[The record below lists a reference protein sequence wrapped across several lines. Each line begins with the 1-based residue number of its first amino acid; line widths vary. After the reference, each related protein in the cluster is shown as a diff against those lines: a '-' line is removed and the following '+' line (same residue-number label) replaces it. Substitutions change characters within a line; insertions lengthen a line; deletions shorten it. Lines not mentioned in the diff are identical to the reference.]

1 MKPKVDIYNSEWVE
15 MVFEGKNQEYGAY
28 VLRKSNSKRHLK
40 AFVISASLFVLAIS
54 APLLVKYLIPKKR
67 ISEDTVISLS
77 KIDLKKPVEDVKKA
91 VLAPPPP
98 PQRNTIKFVPPVIK
112 PDDQV
117 AEEEE
122 MVTQEQVMQST
133 AAVGAVNFDKGTDDV
148 TVAPAVTTIAEETQE
163 PFIIVE
169 EMPEFPGGTDE
180 MMKFLGNNI
189 RYPVIAQENGVTGMV
204 ILSFVVSKT
213 GQISDIQVVRGIGS
227 GCDEEA
233 VRVVRK
239 MPAWKPGKQGG
250 AAVPVKFT
258 LPVRFALR

>member
-1 MKPKVDIYNSEWVE
+1 MKPKVDIYNTEWVE
-15 MVFEGKNQEYGAY
+15 MVFEGKNQQYGAY

-40 AFVISASLFVLAIS
+40 AFLISATLFVLAIS
-54 APLLVKYLIPKKR
+54 APLLAKYLIPKKHV
-67 ISEDTVISLS
+67 EENTVIELS
-77 KIDLKKPVEDVKKA
+77 KLQMKKAPEEIKKA

-98 PQRNTIKFVPPVIK
+98 PARNTIKFVPPIIK

-117 AEEEE
+117 NEEEE
-122 MVTQEQVMQST
+122 MVTQDKVMEST

-148 TVAPAVTTIAEETQE
+148 TVAPAQTTIAEESTE

-169 EMPEFPGGTDE
+169 EMPEFPGGTEE

-189 RYPVIAQENGVTGMV
+189 RYPVIAQENGIQGMV

-213 GQISDIQVVRGIGS
+213 GQISDIQVVRGLGS

-233 VRVVRK
+233 VRVVKK
-239 MPAWKPGKQGG
+239 MPNWKPGKQGG

-258 LPVRFALR
+258 LPVRFALK